1 MKKFFL
7 ALGLLAAAAVTQA
20 QSKKELQL
28 EEARRAIVASN
39 AIFSDLANK
48 EDESILTRYTDD
60 ACLLPPNSAPVC
72 GRVNLLK
79 FFRGG
84 PKVHSVFT
92 IQHLYG
98 DGNDFVT
105 EESHYELFDLN
116 NNKLDEG
123 KVLVVWKKTKDGW
136 KMYRDMF
143 SSNRAAAR

>member
-1 MKKFFL
+1 MKKIILF
-7 ALGLLAAAAVTQA
+7 LGLVIAASFTRA
-20 QSKKELQL
+20 QSKTDHQL
-28 EEARRAIVASN
+28 EEARKAIIASN
-39 AIFSDLANK
+39 ALFSDLANK
-48 EDESILTRYTDD
+48 DDESILTRYTDD

-72 GRVNLLK
+72 GRDNLLK

-116 NNKLDEG
+116 NNLMDEG
-123 KVLVVWKKTKDGW
+123 KVLVVWKKTKAGW
-136 KMYRDMF
+136 RMYRDMF
-143 SSNRAAAR
+143 SSDRAAGR